1 MERYRVE
8 PVGSEPD
15 ILPGR
20 LMRDDDRDT
29 SGKRAVRCT
38 ELTGTVQGQMHSLA
52 FAGWPLNQPRR
63 HGGDLCDWLRAR
75 IVCVASKETEHNVIR
90 ADFG

>member
-38 ELTGTVQGQMHSLA
+38 ELTGTVQGQMHSSA
-52 FAGWPLNQPRR
+52 FAGWPLNQPVVIFVTRCEQESFALQARR
-63 HGGDLCDWLRAR
+63 LN
-75 IVCVASKETEHNVIR
+75 IT
-90 ADFG
+90 